1 MAKICPV
8 CNNKVGFFEIQMMSG
23 TRFEELSLHPECE
36 PKFLEDPE
44 KYGGKKHEKSESQI
58 EDRIE
63 ETFIEDDYSPEEEI
77 TYQGDEQYYL
87 KATEELDSGE
97 IDDAMWVKAMTLS
110 QGDETKARYQYIELK
125 AKRLNGFSR
134 DPSSK
139 IKIETGVYKFSFWI
153 VYIIFIIVSWIS
165 FTINLPV
172 ENFAAM
178 VGQLI
183 GAGLTPLVLSGVVQF
198 ISNKTIKPEY
208 PKRMWWKI
216 LTWITTILLIGNLA
230 SV

>member
-8 CNNKVGFFEIQMMSG
+8 CNNKVGFLQFQMMSG
-23 TRFEELSLHPECE
+23 SGGDLSIHPYCE
-36 PKFLEDPE
+36 SKFLEDPE

-58 EDRIE
+58 EDRVE

-87 KATEELDSGE
+87 EATEELDSGE

-110 QGDETKARYQYIELK
+110 QGDEIKARYQYIELK

-139 IKIETGVYKFSFWI
+139 IKNSS
-153 VYIIFIIVSWIS
+153 IIFSY
-165 FTINLPV
+165 
-172 ENFAAM
+172 
-178 VGQLI
+178 G
-183 GAGLTPLVLSGVVQF
+183 
-198 ISNKTIKPEY
+198 Y
-208 PKRMWWKI
+208 CY
-216 LTWITTILLIGNLA
+216 
-230 SV
+230 